1 MRADRAVPSS
11 KDTPSEIAGNQ
22 PVDAVSKRI
31 FETLSFAVE
40 QLGAE
45 QALAEWER
53 AAKVVRR
60 KPGRPPKA
68 KLSMTDWVLLVF
80 YDGLRSNPTERH
92 PETIP
97 RYLGQLLMQRA
108 PQGIHIQSADAVER
122 RLRRLLKARRDGKID
137 PTPLY
142 PGARAIERRPSNI
155 VKKTVSPMGRLKKT
169 ESLPRR
175 RT

>member
-1 MRADRAVPSS
+1 MCADLALPSS
-11 KDTPSEIAGNQ
+11 KDTLSEIERNQ
-22 PVDAVSKRI
+22 PIDAVSKRI

-45 QALAEWER
+45 QALTEWER
-53 AAKVVRR
+53 AANAVRR
-60 KPGRPPKA
+60 KPGRPPRT
-68 KLSMTDWVLLVF
+68 KLSMTDWVLLLF
-80 YDGLRSNPTERH
+80 YDNLRSNPTERH

-108 PQGIHIQSADAVER
+108 PQGVHIQSADAVER

-142 PGARAIERRPSNI
+142 PAAKAIERRPSNV
-155 VKKTVSPMGRLKKT
+155 VKKTVPPPGRSRKL
-169 ESLPRR
+169 
-175 RT
+175 